1 MVAREAGVAQSTVSL
16 VAHNSSKVAPETR
29 RKVIETA
36 RKLGYTLQPRNKRLM
51 IGVIISRRNP
61 IKSWQQM
68 VLSALKQEIYDRQY
82 RMEIICSEDISLLHD
97 RLVSGAISIT
107 SDPRQNVLWE
117 ELQNIPLIRLNGFP
131 SHLDNIYRV
140 ATDTAADFEKMYG
153 CLYDAG
159 HRRIALF
166 LDKTREQEK
175 QEGLEVC
182 RSFIAQAWSHGMDT
196 DPEELISYQDTR
208 SVTDRLRELLARGI
222 TGLIVIPGD
231 AALAVCRELTA
242 LGKRIPQDI
251 SLVTLEYS
259 GVCENWSPPLTTLA
273 RNYPAICT
281 EALNIIEN
289 WLAHRS
295 VGDVLIPGELILRD
309 SVGAPPGSLPHATNS
324 AKVAL

>member
-1 MVAREAGVAQSTVSL
+1 MKKVNSTMVAREAGVAQSTVSL
-16 VAHNSSKVAPETR
+16 VANNSSKVAPETR

-36 RKLGYTLQPRNKRLM
+36 RRLGYTLHPRNKRLM

-68 VLSALKQEIYDRQY
+68 VLSSLKREIYDRQY
-82 RMEIICSEDISLLHD
+82 RMEIICSEDIPLLHD

-107 SDPRQNVLWE
+107 SDPRQNIRWQ
-117 ELQNIPLIRLNGFP
+117 ELNSIPLVRLNGYP

-140 ATDTAADFEKMYG
+140 ATDTAADFEKMYD

-166 LDKTREQEK
+166 LDKTREQET
-175 QEGLEVC
+175 QEGLDVC
-182 RSFIAQAWSHGMDT
+182 RSFIAQAWKHGTDT
-196 DPEELISYQDTR
+196 DPEELVSCKDAR
-208 SVTDRLRELLARGI
+208 SVADRLGELLERGV

-231 AALAVCRELTA
+231 TALVVSRELTA

-273 RNYPAICT
+273 RNYPVICA

-289 WLAHRS
+289 WLARRP
-295 VGDVLIPGELILRD
+295 VGDILVPGELILRA
-309 SVGAPPGSLPHATNS
+309 SVSSPP
-324 AKVAL
+324 ALRG